1 MGSNGVL
8 VVKFGGAALSTRE
21 RVEHAAELVAQEVGK
36 GSKVVA
42 VVSAMGSTTDTLL
55 QLFKE
60 AGDPRFMD
68 EVLSMGERTSAR
80 VFSTTLSTK
89 GVKTTFLDPS
99 QDNWPILT
107 DSNYGNARIIVQES
121 CRRIR
126 QVFEGLLEEFD
137 VVVVPG
143 FVGRDQDGNVT
154 TLGRGGSDSTAFIL
168 ASALNPKDTILVTS
182 VSGIMSADP
191 RLVKSARRL
200 EELTTE
206 ELAALADVGVK
217 FIHKSSLKYIPP
229 SLKVRVISYD
239 SKSLSGGGTLILAS
253 TPPLSMEVINGSV
266 SAVMFVGRSLR
277 AVGRAMDVLRSV
289 DASEPRL
296 LGIVANNRE
305 VLAYFSGSLREE
317 TVQKMHDEFLLG
329 EDAVGLAV
337 RQGLR
342 GILIRGT
349 DLHETPGV
357 LYRISAPMAKEGINI
372 HGILTLGSY
381 FIVLLPEEHVEK
393 AFRLLEEAFRIE
405 ED

>member
-1 MGSNGVL
+1 MGSNEVL
-8 VVKFGGAALSTRE
+8 VVKFGGAALSTKE
-21 RVEHAAELVAQEVGK
+21 RVEHAAELVAQEVKK
-36 GSKVVA
+36 GSKVVV

-55 QLFKE
+55 QLFKD

-80 VFSTTLSTK
+80 VFSTTLSSK
-89 GVKTTFLDPS
+89 GVKATFLDPS
-99 QDNWPILT
+99 QDEWPILT

-126 QVFEGLLEEFD
+126 QVVGDLLEEFD

-143 FVGRDQDGNVT
+143 FIGKDSEGNVT

-168 ASALNPKDTILVTS
+168 ASALNPRDTVLVTS

-253 TPPLSMEVINGSV
+253 TPPLSMEIINGSV

-277 AVGRAMDVLRSV
+277 AASRAMDVLRSV
-289 DASEPRL
+289 DTDEPRL
-296 LGIVANNRE
+296 LGIVSNNRE
-305 VLAYFSGSLREE
+305 VLAYFSGKLREE
-317 TVQKMHDEFLLG
+317 TVQRMHDEFLLG
-329 EDAVGLAV
+329 GDAVGLAV

-342 GILIRGT
+342 GIIIRGT

-381 FIVLLPEEHVEK
+381 FIVLIPEEHVEK
-393 AFRLLEEAFRIE
+393 AFRLLEEAFRVE

>member
-1 MGSNGVL
+1 MGSNGLL
-8 VVKFGGAALSTRE
+8 VVKFGGASLSTKE
-21 RVEHAAELVAQEVGK
+21 RVEHAAELVAQEIQSK
-36 GSKVVA
+36 NKVVI

-55 QLFKE
+55 QLFNE
-60 AGDPRFMD
+60 SGDPRFMD

-80 VFSTTLSTK
+80 VFSTTLVSK
-89 GVKTTFLDPS
+89 DVKATFLDPS
-99 QDNWPILT
+99 QEDWPIIT
-107 DSNYGNARIIVQES
+107 DGNHGNARIMVQES
-121 CRRIR
+121 CTRIR
-126 QVFEGLLEEFD
+126 QVVGDLLKEFD
-137 VVVVPG
+137 AVVFPG
-143 FVGRDQDGNVT
+143 FVGKDAENHVT

-168 ASALNPKDTILVTS
+168 ASALNPRDTILVTS

-229 SLKVRVISYD
+229 SFKVRVISYD
-239 SKSLSGGGTLILAS
+239 SKSLSGGGTLILSSA
-253 TPPLSMEVINGSV
+253 PPLSMEVIKENV
-266 SAVMFVGRSLR
+266 SAVMFVGRSVK
-277 AVGRAMDVLRSV
+277 AVARAMDVLKNVKEDGLS
-289 DASEPRL
+289 L
-296 LGIVANNRE
+296 LGIVSNNRE
-305 VLAYFSGSLREE
+305 VLAYFSGSLNEE
-317 TVQKMHDEFLLG
+317 TVQKMHDSFLLE

-342 GILIRGT
+342 GIVIRGT

-357 LYRISAPMAKEGINI
+357 LYRISAPMAKEGINM

-381 FIVLLPEEHVEK
+381 FIVVMPEEHVEK
-393 AFRLLEEAFRIE
+393 AFRLLEEVFRVE

>member
-36 GSKVVA
+36 NNRVVA

-55 QLFKE
+55 QLFKDS
-60 AGDPRFMD
+60 GDPRFMD

-80 VFSTTLSTK
+80 VFSTTLSSK
-89 GVKTTFLDPS
+89 GVNATFLDPS
-99 QDNWPILT
+99 QDDWPIVT
-107 DSNYGNARIIVQES
+107 DGNYGNARIIVQES
-121 CRRIR
+121 CMRIR
-126 QVFEGLLEEFD
+126 HVVGGLLKEFE
-137 VVVVPG
+137 VVVIPG
-143 FVGRDQDGNVT
+143 FVGKDSGGNVT

-239 SKSLSGGGTLILAS
+239 SKSLSGEGTLILAS
-253 TPPLSMEVINGSV
+253 TPPLSMEILSDPV
-266 SAVMFVGRSLR
+266 SAVMFVGRSLK
-277 AVGRAMDVLRSV
+277 AAARAMNVLRSV
-289 DASEPRL
+289 NGNGPRL
-296 LGIVANNRE
+296 LGIVSNNRE
-305 VLAYFSGSLREE
+305 VLAYFSGILREE
-317 TVQKMHDEFLLG
+317 TVQKMHDEFLTE

-342 GILIRGT
+342 GIVIRGT

-381 FIVLLPEEHVEK
+381 FIVLIPEERVEK
-393 AFRLLEEAFRIE
+393 AFRLLEEAFRVE